1 MEYKKE
7 KFGLE
12 ASFTIEAA
20 VVMPVVIISLAG
32 IILFGYKLHDIVTAN
47 ITANETAELYGHFL
61 QKDDA
66 GELYEYGNKRLA
78 GLFSG
83 RKYEINI
90 EEKENGSIVTID
102 GKEGRRIYED
112 AGFSPQKF
120 MRKITALKEVI
131 NDD

>member
-1 MEYKKE
+1 MEYKRGN
-7 KFGLE
+7 FLR

-20 VVMPVVIISLAG
+20 VVMPVIIVSLAG
-32 IILFGYKLHDIVTAN
+32 MILFGYKLHDIVTAN
-47 ITANETAELYGHFL
+47 ITANETAELYGHLL

-66 GELYEYGNKRLA
+66 EDVHEYGNKRLS

-90 EEKENGSIVTID
+90 EDTGDGSTVTLSGGEEK
-102 GKEGRRIYED
+102 RIYED
-112 AGFSPQKF
+112 SGFSPQKF
-120 MRKITALKEVI
+120 MRKITALEEAI